1 MPHSANFRSRTD
13 SLIPEEEWERDR
25 EKFCTAFGLEVDP
38 QVAIARQMALLNDGL
53 QRVKEG
59 LANGLLEIDEQACV
73 RLPALNAMAED
84 NAVVAYQQSIPIV
97 KLWSDGTKA
106 SADMMAMDTTRH
118 LGIARTDPRRKTPAA
133 GIYTHVLGSYPVFY
147 DQPIVLLTRQ
157 GGPAVEGVEQYNS
170 SSEERIKIQLL
181 AVDTH
186 GYTYG
191 AMALAKHL
199 RFVNFRGIMS
209 FSIEKY
215 AGVLLSKMEEETPA
229 EARRR
234 KLRRLPQMS

>member
-1 MPHSANFRSRTD
+1 
-13 SLIPEEEWERDR
+13 
-25 EKFCTAFGLEVDP
+25 
-38 QVAIARQMALLNDGL
+38 
-53 QRVKEG
+53 
-59 LANGLLEIDEQACV
+59 
-73 RLPALNAMAED
+73 
-84 NAVVAYQQSIPIV
+84 
-97 KLWSDGTKA
+97 
-106 SADMMAMDTTRH
+106 MMAMDTTRH
-118 LGIARTDPRRKTPAA
+118 LGIARTDPRRKNPRCRYLHPRAWQLPRLLRSAHRAA
-133 GIYTHVLGSYPVFY
+133 HAP
-147 DQPIVLLTRQ
+147 RW
-157 GGPAVEGVEQYNS
+157 PAVEGVEQYNS